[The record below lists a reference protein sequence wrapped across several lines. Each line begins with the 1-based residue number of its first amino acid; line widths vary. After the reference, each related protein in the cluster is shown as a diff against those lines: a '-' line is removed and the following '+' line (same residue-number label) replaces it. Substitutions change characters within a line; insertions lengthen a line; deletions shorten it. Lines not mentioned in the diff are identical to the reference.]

1 MLHGKYMKKFLMLIC
16 ATLLSSNRAW
26 SDGAQVLSWTGRGL
40 SMAMTGIPGALAF
53 GWGCFGEKQKLKN
66 DSHLQKFMG
75 IVGALL
81 LLETAYKS
89 SWYFSKP
96 DCGTCAAN
104 NNNAQKQPVE

>member
-1 MLHGKYMKKFLMLIC
+1 MKKLFMKKLLMIVAC

-40 SMAMTGIPGALAF
+40 SMAITGIPGVIALR
-53 GWGCFGEKQKLKN
+53 GTCFMVPQDPGTKT
-66 DSHLQKFMG
+66 LQQLMG
-75 IVGALL
+75 VCSAIF

-96 DCGTCAAN
+96 HCDTCAAN
-104 NNNAQKQPVE
+104 KNNSQKQSVK

>member
-1 MLHGKYMKKFLMLIC
+1 MKKLLMIVAC

-40 SMAMTGIPGALAF
+40 SMAITGILGAVAF
-53 GWGCFGEKQKLKN
+53 CGACFVEPKDDEAKVGKQFLGVC
-66 DSHLQKFMG
+66 SAIF
-75 IVGALL
+75 

-96 DCGTCAAN
+96 HCDTCAAN
-104 NNNAQKQPVE
+104 KNNSQKQSVK